1 MIIPF
6 LLLSIVGW
14 LCGAI
19 IFEAGYQALKNT
31 GCMSMHKNQACRIW
45 WVTLIVLSLSSLP
58 TVFLINLPLIL
69 AIGMSQADLAKQKED
84 VISVVE
90 ILKNIPAALREAAGK
105 IRHFIKQP

>member
-1 MIIPF
+1 MIIIF
-6 LLLSIVGW
+6 LLLSIAGW

-31 GCMSMHKNQACRIW
+31 GCMSMHKSQACRIW
-45 WVTLIVLSLSSLP
+45 WVVLSVLSLAAGS
-58 TVFLINLPLIL
+58 TAFLINLPLIL
-69 AIGMSQADLAKQKED
+69 AIGMSHVDLAKQKEG

-90 ILKNIPAALREAAGK
+90 IIKNIPAALRETAGK